1 VHEMVVC
8 RARHMFLRVRIIYHN
23 FDRLCKSQTQPGSGE
38 ECSGI
43 TTGYPAM
50 VPGKAVALLRQG
62 TANAR
67 GDEQKS
73 SEAGLVGRVRNTGQS
88 PLTTTGQTRI
98 LGARVRK
105 DMCLPRE
112 ARCASYESATET
124 YRNIKGIRWN
134 KTLASWM
141 FRAVSLTSPTRW

>member
-1 VHEMVVC
+1 
-8 RARHMFLRVRIIYHN
+8 MFLRVRIIYHIIDMLSK
-23 FDRLCKSQTQPGSGE
+23 FQTQPGSGE
-38 ECSGI
+38 GCSGI

-88 PLTTTGQTRI
+88 PLTTISQTRI
-98 LGARVRK
+98 PGARVRK
-105 DMCLPRE
+105 DTCLPRE
-112 ARCASYESATET
+112 ARCAS
-124 YRNIKGIRWN
+124 
-134 KTLASWM
+134 
-141 FRAVSLTSPTRW
+141 